1 MTPSEY
7 EFNSEQ
13 SSHFSRLAKKSKWA
27 AAGLAIFAISNF
39 YVLLVAPGRPA
50 TLFISIALVFLSALT
65 SLALQKAG
73 TGFLAITKTQGSDI
87 SLLQASNKKLQLA
100 FTLLAW
106 TFAILAIRFIYHS
119 PSFIKVVNY

>member
-1 MTPSEY
+1 MTLSEY

-13 SSHFSRLAKKSKWA
+13 SSHFSRLAKKSNWA
-27 AAGLAIFAISNF
+27 AAGLAVFAISNL
-39 YVLLVAPGRPA
+39 YVVLKAPGHA
-50 TLFISIALVFLSALT
+50 AVFISIALIILSALT

-73 TGFLAITKTQGSDI
+73 TGFLAIAKTQGSDI

-119 PSFIKVVNY
+119 QSFIKVVNF

>member
-1 MTPSEY
+1 MTISEY

-13 SSHFSRLAKKSKWA
+13 SSHFSRLAKKSNWA
-27 AAGLAIFAISNF
+27 AAGLAVFAISNL
-39 YVLLVAPGRPA
+39 YVVLKAPGHA
-50 TLFISIALVFLSALT
+50 AVFISIALIILSALT

>member
-1 MTPSEY
+1 LEY

-13 SSHFSRLAKKSKWA
+13 SSHFARLAKKSNWM
-27 AAGLAIFAISNF
+27 AAGLAVFAISNF
-39 YVLLVAPGRPA
+39 YVVLRAPVIPL
-50 TLFISIALVFLSALT
+50 TLFSSIALIVLSAVT

-73 TGFLAITKTQGSDI
+73 KGFLAIKETQGRDI

-106 TFAILAIRFIYHS
+106 TFAILSFRFIYYS
-119 PSFIKVVNY
+119 PSFIKILT

>member
-1 MTPSEY
+1 MTLSEY

-13 SSHFSRLAKKSKWA
+13 SSHFSRLAKKSHWA
-27 AAGLAIFAISNF
+27 AAGLAVFAISNL
-39 YVLLVAPGRPA
+39 YVVLKAPGHA
-50 TLFISIALVFLSALT
+50 AVFISIALIILSALT

-73 TGFLAITKTQGSDI
+73 TGFLAIAKTQGSDI

-119 PSFIKVVNY
+119 QSFIKVVNF